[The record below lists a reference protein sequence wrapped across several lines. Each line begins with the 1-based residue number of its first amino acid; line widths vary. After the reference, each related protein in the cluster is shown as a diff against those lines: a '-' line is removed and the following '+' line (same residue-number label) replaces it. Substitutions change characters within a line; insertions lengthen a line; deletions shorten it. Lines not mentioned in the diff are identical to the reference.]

1 MFRGHSYHT
10 IDTKGRIIIP
20 TRFKELIKNG
30 DKPGVMVSMMDGGL
44 VAFPFEHWEKIENK
58 ILSAV
63 EKNDALR
70 RFRRWFIGGA
80 HECTCDKN
88 GRILIPPTLRDYAGL
103 EKDIVLAGVLDH
115 FEIWSRKNW
124 EIENA
129 EFEKDRQEDDV
140 RKVIAGLGI

>member
-10 IDTKGRIIIP
+10 IDTKGRVIIP

-88 GRILIPPTLRDYAGL
+88 DRILIPPTLRDYAGL

-129 EFEKDRQEDDV
+129 EFEKDRQEEDV